1 MVYFVAVLASILL
14 IFGVF
19 WVLFI
24 RRWGLWFAKY
34 MGTEEKATS
43 FYSSSAGRVALWL
56 IRMSGFLYIFLA
68 LFLFVGLLAPALL
81 ERTPFYAIAILILLP
96 IIVRLILLPIVS
108 RLVRKQY
115 PNSKI
120 D

>member
-1 MVYFVAVLASILL
+1 MVYFVAVFASILL
-14 IFGVF
+14 IFGVC
-19 WVLFI
+19 WILFI

-34 MGTEEKATS
+34 MGTEERATL

-68 LFLFVGLLAPALL
+68 LFLFVGLLAPTLL
-81 ERTPFYAIAILILLP
+81 ERVPSYAIVIPILLP
-96 IIVRLILLPIVS
+96 IIARLILLRIVS

-115 PNSKI
+115 PNSEI